1 MAPWRLRVSCVLL
14 AAFLVLTPLARAE
27 EAQQQT
33 AQAGPPGT
41 GDQRAEKQTE
51 QVKET
56 ATKNSSQL
64 EAPPV
69 PLTKQGDSVQ
79 AAKTTPP
86 VKFKDSTVQD
96 AKNKAERIEPSEA
109 PKEAE
114 GNPRGT
120 SDSHDTDGGSADD
133 QRRGQQ
139 PMAASM
145 EDDAREGGAS
155 GSGVGEEEQLLL
167 EDSADPSALEDLQ
180 HLRDVLDGR
189 DSRREEG
196 EGSLSA
202 LVKNALSSMY
212 SIITYDFCQASAAI
226 PAEPSNPQRAVH
238 AQTSPP
244 APGKGGEDKGAGDT
258 KALSCTQKGGRLAD
272 WRAWREVGHR
282 KPKAVLARL
291 ACLLRS
297 AGYRLY
303 PLRRPAQFW
312 PQGDVCTAL
321 CHSCECDYDANSTCS
336 LAREAWKARTPA
348 VLYAL
353 YSVLHHSRALCA
365 TALLLSVLR
374 KHYVYRIVLCTPLII
389 LLAMVTRCLYVLMQ
403 LRRYLENSATPAI
416 NTRDCSNRHSEDE
429 EISMSPL
436 ERHRR
441 RDLLFNEEHPDK
453 HAEALISKLNHAM
466 SSLRSFCTFL
476 ETTRGYYKT
485 RTTPCVKC
493 STLCFACRSRKHS
506 LVLFQPHPNGKLRDL
521 ALTRPPHVSK
531 ASGLSPSARSTN

>member
-291 ACLLRS
+291 ACLL
-297 AGYRLY
+297 
-303 PLRRPAQFW
+303 
-312 PQGDVCTAL
+312 
-321 CHSCECDYDANSTCS
+321 
-336 LAREAWKARTPA
+336 
-348 VLYAL
+348 
-353 YSVLHHSRALCA
+353 
-365 TALLLSVLR
+365 
-374 KHYVYRIVLCTPLII
+374 
-389 LLAMVTRCLYVLMQ
+389 TRCLYVLMQ

-493 STLCFACRSRKHS
+493 STLCFACRSRKHTS
-506 LVLFQPHPNGKLRDL
+506 PEREATRSGIDTAPPRIQGKWTVAVGEIDQLSF
-521 ALTRPPHVSK
+521 HK
-531 ASGLSPSARSTN
+531 ARAFSAGE